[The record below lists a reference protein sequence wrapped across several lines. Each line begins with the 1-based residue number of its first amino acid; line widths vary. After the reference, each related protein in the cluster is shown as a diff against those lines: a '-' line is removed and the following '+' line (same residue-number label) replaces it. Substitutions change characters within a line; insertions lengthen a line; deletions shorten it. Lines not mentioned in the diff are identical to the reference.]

1 MSRLGCVR
9 LLLIADT
16 HLPKRAKDLPAE
28 VWDAVEILGE
38 ILDNATWDQPQ
49 FKVRNSVT

>member
-1 MSRLGCVR
+1 MRFGFTPLYSSF
-9 LLLIADT
+9 T
-16 HLPKRAKDLPAE
+16 E